1 MPKRRVVLQLPTDP
15 EWMPMLEDVVRRFFA
30 RMRFP
35 ARLCRT
41 VAAAVLEA
49 FDNLAVASGKLGL
62 REPCR
67 ISLAATGEAV
77 TVELSYNGKIPLNPL
92 AVGEYETPETS
103 RDIDALNADALW
115 LHLIKRRMDKVFFR
129 VEGARHVLSLVKYR
143 RQEGLE
149 GESWVMRL
157 TPQLT
162 ATATL
167 EIRPPEAGKPRRG
180 ILYNPATG
188 VALKL
193 GPKECYVVERL
204 DGQRT
209 IHDIYMEH
217 IENAGLIAPRTLA
230 ILHERM
236 EKGGM
241 LHGESP
247 PGESWRKRLF
257 RLTRPNFVIPRPDA
271 VITALHNSLGWFVG
285 PLGAGFLLA
294 LGASGLYPLLTR
306 LENIPLA
313 VKLETIGD
321 APPLALAVLY
331 LAVLVMAGVHELAHG
346 LVCKHFGGRV
356 HHMGVVFSWVIFV
369 FYCDSTSAHALPKVG
384 QKVLVSLSGMLTTFA
399 FLGLGLWMAAWTAD
413 AAPAWSMIWRAF
425 SFISYCGLT
434 MNANP
439 FLKMDAYAM
448 LTDALGIARL
458 RERSFAYLRQR
469 IFTWA
474 APAAVR
480 KHVRP
485 PTRRERLAFWCY
497 GLLGTLASL
506 AFIVLPIMKLGPVF
520 VQESASHI
528 RIVVAAAILFF
539 LFLRLARQV
548 QVNIASWRN
557 REYRL
562 L

>member
-1 MPKRRVVLQLPTDP
+1 MSKRRVVLQLPPDP
-15 EWMPMLEDVVRRFFA
+15 EWLPMIEDVVRRFSA

-49 FDNLAVASGKLGL
+49 YDNLALASQKLGV

-67 ISLAATGEAV
+67 ISLTATGEAV
-77 TVELSYNGKIPLNPL
+77 TVELAYNGKIPLNPL
-92 AVGEYETPETS
+92 AVGEYEIPEGG
-103 RDIDALNADALW
+103 RDIGCLNADALW

-129 VEGARHVLSLVKYR
+129 VEGTRHVLSLVKYR

-157 TPQLT
+157 TPQLS
-162 ATATL
+162 AAATL

-180 ILYNPATG
+180 ILYNPDTG

-217 IENAGLIAPRTLA
+217 VEKVGLIAPRTLA

-241 LHGESP
+241 LHGDGT

-257 RLTRPNFVIPRPDA
+257 RLTRPDLAIPRPDA
-271 VITALHNSLGWFVG
+271 VITALHARLGWFVG
-285 PLGAGFLLA
+285 PLGAGLLLA
-294 LGASGLYPLLTR
+294 LGVSGLYPLLTR
-306 LENIPLA
+306 LGNIPLA
-313 VKLETIGD
+313 VKLETIGA
-321 APPLALAVLY
+321 APPVALATLY
-331 LAVLVMAGVHELAHG
+331 LLVLVMSGVHELAHG
-346 LVCKHFGGRV
+346 LACKHFGGRV
-356 HHMGVVFSWVIFV
+356 HRMGVVFSFVIFV
-369 FYCDSTSAHALPKVG
+369 FYCDSTSAHALPKAS

-399 FLGLGLWMAAWTAD
+399 FFGIGLWMAAWTAD
-413 AAPAWSMIWRAF
+413 SAPAWSMIWRTF
-425 SFISYCGLT
+425 SFISYFGLT

-448 LTDALGIARL
+448 LTDALGIERL

-469 IFTWA
+469 LFAWA
-474 APAAVR
+474 SPAAAQN
-480 KHVRP
+480 HVCT
-485 PTRRERLAFWCY
+485 PTRRERRVFWCY
-497 GLLGTLASL
+497 GLLGTLVSL
-506 AFIVLPIMKLGPVF
+506 AFIVLPIIKLGPVL
-520 VQESASHI
+520 VQESASQSRVI
-528 RIVVAAAILFF
+528 LAAAILVF

-548 QVNIASWRN
+548 HNNIASWRN